1 MKTIFFYTNIRTYDF
16 TLGITR
22 KVYAEIESF
31 RKNGYAVYYSGY
43 LQDGVAVF
51 DNEDNVVCSKYY
63 MFKNG
68 SINHFLRRPMLINL
82 CIEFLSKY
90 HDNFDFSY
98 ARYHFFDRKYL
109 QLLKA
114 LKEKSN
120 KVVIEAHSTPKFPK
134 GLSIMRYVGWKDSI
148 WNKYASKYVDLVAS
162 MSNEDVLWG
171 INTIKISN
179 GIDVNSIKIHNYQ
192 GDPDAINL
200 IAVSFE
206 APVHGYDRVLK
217 GIWNYYRNGGKR
229 KIYFHIVGTTL
240 SSTDSLINTLGLKD
254 LCIKY
259 GPKAGKELDE
269 IYDKANIGIGCLA
282 NHRIGSTFGS
292 ALKTKE
298 YIAKGIPFIYGWKEI
313 VLEGFSYALNY
324 ELCEDPIDI
333 NSLIAFYDSLDKEN
347 LAVNIRSHLS
357 YKDTWDYQIG
367 KVINAVKMS

>member
-1 MKTIFFYTNIRTYDF
+1 MRTIFFYTNIRTYDF

-51 DNEDNVVCSKYY
+51 DNDDNVVWSKSY

-68 SINHFLRRPMLINL
+68 SINHFLRRPMLMNL

-90 HDNFDFSY
+90 NDNFDFSY

-114 LKEKSN
+114 LKNKSN

-171 INTIKISN
+171 INTIKMSN

-217 GIWNYYRNGGKR
+217 GIWNYYKNGGKR

-259 GPKAGKELDE
+259 GPKVGKELDD

-298 YIAKGIPFIYGWKEI
+298 YIAKGVPFIYGWKES
-313 VLEGFSYALNY
+313 VLEDFRYALNY
-324 ELCEDPIDI
+324 DLCEDPIDI
-333 NSLIAFYDSLDKEN
+333 NRMIAFYDGLDKKN
-347 LAVNIRSHLS
+347 LANNIRNHLS
-357 YKDTWDYQIG
+357 YKDTWDYQIS
-367 KVINAVKMS
+367 KVIDAIKML